1 MMMPANYS
9 VIAENEMTYVV
20 GGGVIEAIG
29 AVTAPIW
36 TAANVKTF
44 NTNIVTL
51 VGNEFVGKLVHKTV
65 GVLFSG
71 NTSWDDVKN
80 MPKNLFVTGN
90 GIGDDIGAELSLH
103 IDSDFQSVLRTGSDL
118 NKRNIRKLFH
128 RRFYHRRKSRHDR
141 RNDSVGDGIGQKTVC
156 REQTAYHNGVF
167 INGP

>member
-51 VGNEFVGKLVHKTV
+51 VGNKFVGDVVNNTIGYVFHGNATWKGLGENLKGLFVAKNGHFGDSFATTLGTAAAVYNLGTATV
-65 GVLFSG
+65 ANKAGDTVLFKGPAEKKAYKGS
-71 NTSWDDVKN
+71 
-80 MPKNLFVTGN
+80 FN
-90 GIGDDIGAELSLH
+90 GK
-103 IDSDFQSVLRTGSDL
+103 DF
-118 NKRNIRKLFH
+118 
-128 RRFYHRRKSRHDR
+128 
-141 RNDSVGDGIGQKTVC
+141 
-156 REQTAYHNGVF
+156 F
-167 INGP
+167 ITEA

>member
-51 VGNEFVGKLVHKTV
+51 VGNAFVDNFVHGTFGYVFSEGASWKGLGESLKGTFVAKNGQAGETFAKVLGNVAAIYNLGNATV
-65 GVLFSG
+65 ANKAGDVTLFKAADKKWNNKYKINADG
-71 NTSWDDVKN
+71 TIQVWD
-80 MPKNLFVTGN
+80 
-90 GIGDDIGAELSLH
+90 
-103 IDSDFQSVLRTGSDL
+103 
-118 NKRNIRKLFH
+118 
-128 RRFYHRRKSRHDR
+128 
-141 RNDSVGDGIGQKTVC
+141 
-156 REQTAYHNGVF
+156 
-167 INGP
+167 